1 MPILSQDRGPPLN
14 AVAGI
19 AHIAFACLAVTLW
32 LAWQAIRLPLLAFL
46 VILEPLVRFLLS
58 ALALLITLTALL
70 WAFAEPARFP
80 FWTVLAGSL
89 ACVLVLALYH
99 SLMRV
104 LSGGA
109 TFSACDSRPG
119 ARR

>member
-1 MPILSQDRGPPLN
+1 MPILSQDRGPPLH

-46 VILEPLVRFLLS
+46 VILEPIVCFLLS
-58 ALALLITLTALL
+58 ALALLITLTALF
-70 WAFAEPARFP
+70 WAFAQPARFP

-89 ACVLVLALYH
+89 ACVLALALYH

-109 TFSACDSRPG
+109 PFRAYDSRPG